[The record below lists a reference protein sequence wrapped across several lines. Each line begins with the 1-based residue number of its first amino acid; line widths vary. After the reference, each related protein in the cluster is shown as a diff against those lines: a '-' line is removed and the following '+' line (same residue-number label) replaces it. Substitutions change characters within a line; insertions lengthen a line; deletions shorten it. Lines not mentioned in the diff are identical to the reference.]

1 MSNEVISFRINEVV
15 IKHVHELGINNVAN
29 KVERFLIMLLEASLD
44 GQKYSLDRDRKDTK
58 ELFKTVE
65 NDLRKTNDD
74 PSDD

>member
-1 MSNEVISFRINEVV
+1 MSNGVISFRINEDI

-29 KVERFLIMLLEASLD
+29 KVEQFLIMLLEASLD